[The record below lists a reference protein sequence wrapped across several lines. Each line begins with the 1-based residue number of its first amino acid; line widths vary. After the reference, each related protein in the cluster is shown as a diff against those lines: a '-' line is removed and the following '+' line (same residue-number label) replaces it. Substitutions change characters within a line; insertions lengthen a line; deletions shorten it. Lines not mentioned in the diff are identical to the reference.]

1 MEKCV
6 QKERPIV
13 VLCVDDDARAL
24 MVRSLI
30 LCAVGYDVQSAS
42 SGEAALRIFRHS
54 HVDLVILDER
64 LHGIDGPAL
73 AALMKGLKPEVLVV
87 LLIGGPEL
95 LSSADRADMVLR
107 KCMAPPQFL
116 ATIENLV
123 ATRGLYLVCEPE
135 ANGRVQ

>member
-1 MEKCV
+1 MQRET
-6 QKERPIV
+6 QIV

-30 LCAVGYDVQSAS
+30 LFAAGYGVQSAS

-73 AALMKGLKPEVLVV
+73 AALMKRLKPEVLVV
-87 LLIGGPEL
+87 LLTGGLEL
-95 LSSADRADMVLR
+95 PSSAGRADMALI
-107 KCMAPPQFL
+107 KCMQPPQFL
-116 ATIENLV
+116 ATIEKLV
-123 ATRGLYLVCEPE
+123 STRGLYLVREPE
-135 ANGRVQ
+135 TNGRVH